1 MTDLE
6 RLTASRAAREIVAGA
21 ITSEALVR
29 ACLDRIAERE
39 PVVGA
44 WAFIDPERALAEA
57 RAKDQGPRRGALHG
71 VPVGIKDII
80 DAAGMPT
87 GHGSPIYDGKVAHA
101 DAAAVALLR
110 AAGAVILGKTVTTE
124 FAAFAPGKTA
134 NPHNPAHL
142 PGGSS
147 SGSAA
152 AVADF
157 MVPAALGTQ
166 TVGSTI
172 RPAAYSGAVG
182 FKPTFGLFPLAGIKP
197 QAPSLDT
204 LGIIVRAVEDVALLA
219 GVLLDLGGPLRL
231 PERGAPPRIG
241 FCRSPH
247 WPKAQ
252 PATIRAM
259 EESCRTL
266 AAAGARVA
274 DIDLSANFDRVLDA
288 QMAIVGFEMV
298 RAMAYERY
306 AHRQR
311 LSARLRDFFV
321 RGEAIALAEYREAQ
335 GLAAACRAEIA
346 AAFERCDV
354 ILTPSQSGE
363 APLGLDTPSD
373 LLFQRLWTVL
383 HLPCLTLPAFKGE
396 KGLPIGVQ
404 LVGAAGRDEAF
415 LADARWIEARLMP
428 RGMA

>member
-1 MTDLE
+1 MTDLNK
-6 RLTASRAAREIVAGA
+6 LTATAAAQQIAAGA

-29 ACLDRIAERE
+29 ACLDRIGERE
-39 PVVGA
+39 AVVGA
-44 WAFIDPERALAEA
+44 WAWLDPDRALAAA
-57 RAKDQGPRRGALHG
+57 REKDKGPRRGPLHG
-71 VPVGIKDII
+71 VPVGVKDII
-80 DAAGMPT
+80 DTVDMPT
-87 GHGSPIYDGKVAHA
+87 GHGSPIYEGKVAHA

-182 FKPTFGLFPLAGIKP
+182 FKPTFGTFPLAGIKP

-204 LGIIVRAVEDVALLA
+204 LGIIARTVDDVALIT
-219 GVLLDLGGPLRL
+219 GVLLDLGAPLPVPDRSS
-231 PERGAPPRIG
+231 PPRVG

-266 AAAGARVA
+266 SAAGARVV
-274 DIDLSANFDRVLDA
+274 DIDLSANFERVLDA
-288 QMAIVGFEMV
+288 QMTIVGFEMV

-306 AHRQR
+306 FHRHR
-311 LSARLRDFFV
+311 LSPRLRDFFV
-321 RGEAIALAEYREAQ
+321 RGERAPLAAYREA
-335 GLAAACRAEIA
+335 LAVAAACRAEVA
-346 AAFERCDV
+346 GVFEKCDV
-354 ILTPSQSGE
+354 ILTPSQADE

-396 KGLPIGVQ
+396 QGLPIGVQ
-404 LVGAAGRDEAF
+404 LVGAAARDEAF
-415 LADARWIEARLMP
+415 LADARWVEARLMP
-428 RGMA
+428 DGMI